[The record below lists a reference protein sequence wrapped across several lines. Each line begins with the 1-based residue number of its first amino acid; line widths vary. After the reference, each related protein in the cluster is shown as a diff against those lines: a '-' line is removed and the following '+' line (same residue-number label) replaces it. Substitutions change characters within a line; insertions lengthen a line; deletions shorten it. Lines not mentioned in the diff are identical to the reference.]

1 MRSLAAKLT
10 LAFLVV
16 GLIGATM
23 VAILVQRYTRR
34 EFDRLVLDQN
44 QQALVEALTSYYA
57 ANGSWSGVEQVF
69 RPGPHPPQQI
79 PGPRW
84 ETRRALFTIA
94 NADGQ
99 VVFGGDPQFQNS
111 ALTSRDLRQGIP
123 LTVNGENVGWLLFN
137 PALLDRWEANT
148 PEGLFLAGVNRVIF
162 LSALIAGGIA
172 LLLGGVLAF
181 SMTRSLRELTAATSV
196 LAGGN
201 LGHQVKVRSKD
212 EIGELAESFNQMSAE
227 LAQSNELRRKMT
239 ADIAHDLRTPVSVI
253 LGYTEALSDEKL
265 QASPEIYDVMHT
277 EARHLTRLIEDLKVL
292 SSADAGEL
300 PLVFQT
306 ISPGRLLRRAADAH
320 RVRAEAKDIRL
331 EVDAAENLPDIEV
344 DVERMAQVLGNLMSN
359 ALRYTPEGGKVEL
372 SAGIVSGQVR
382 LDVADTGP
390 GIDAEDLPNIFAR
403 SYRGDQARRQ
413 ESGETG
419 LGLAIARSLV
429 EAQGGTISVKSEKGA
444 GTRFTILLPAHT

>member
-1 MRSLAAKLT
+1 MRSLAVKLT

-57 ANGSWSGVEQVF
+57 ATGSWSGVEQVF
-69 RPGPHPPQQI
+69 RPGPRSPQQI

-94 NADGQ
+94 NADGE
-99 VVFGGDPQFQNS
+99 VVFGGDPQFHNS

-123 LTVNGENVGWLLFN
+123 LTVNGEDVGWLLFN

-306 ISPGRLLRRAADAH
+306 ISPGRLLSRTADAH
-320 RVRAEAKDIRL
+320 RVRAEEKDIRL
-331 EVDAAENLPDIEV
+331 EVNAAENLPDIEV
-344 DVERMAQVLGNLMSN
+344 DIERMAQVLGNLMSN

-372 SAGIVSGQVR
+372 SAGTVSGQIR
-382 LDVADTGP
+382 LDVTDTGP
-390 GIDAEDLPNIFAR
+390 GIAADDLPNIFAR
-403 SYRGDQARRQ
+403 SFRGDQARQ
-413 ESGETG
+413 QDSGETG

-429 EAQGGTISVKSEKGA
+429 EAQGGTISVKSEKGT

>member
-1 MRSLAAKLT
+1 MVKWCSAAIHSFITPRS
-10 LAFLVV
+10 
-16 GLIGATM
+16 
-23 VAILVQRYTRR
+23 
-34 EFDRLVLDQN
+34 
-44 QQALVEALTSYYA
+44 
-57 ANGSWSGVEQVF
+57 
-69 RPGPHPPQQI
+69 
-79 PGPRW
+79 
-84 ETRRALFTIA
+84 
-94 NADGQ
+94 
-99 VVFGGDPQFQNS
+99 
-111 ALTSRDLRQGIP
+111 TSRDLRQGIP
-123 LTVNGENVGWLLFN
+123 LTVNGEDVGWLLFN

-306 ISPGRLLRRAADAH
+306 ISPGSLLSRTADAH
-320 RVRAEAKDIRL
+320 RVRAEEKDIRL
-331 EVDAAENLPDIEV
+331 EVNAAENLPDIEV

-372 SAGIVSGQVR
+372 SAGTVSGQVR
-382 LDVADTGP
+382 LDVTDTGP
-390 GIDAEDLPNIFAR
+390 GIAAEDLPNIFAR
-403 SYRGDQARRQ
+403 SFRGDQARQ
-413 ESGETG
+413 QDSGETG

-429 EAQGGTISVKSEKGA
+429 EAQGGTISVKSEEGT

>member
-1 MRSLAAKLT
+1 MRSLAGKLT

-57 ANGSWSGVEQVF
+57 ATGSWSGVEQVF
-69 RPGPHPPQQI
+69 RPGPRSPQQI

-94 NADGQ
+94 NADGE
-99 VVFGGDPQFQNS
+99 VVFGGDPQFHNS

-123 LTVNGENVGWLLFN
+123 LTVNGEDVGWLLFN

-306 ISPGRLLRRAADAH
+306 ISPGRLLSRTADAH
-320 RVRAEAKDIRL
+320 RVRAEEKDIRL
-331 EVDAAENLPDIEV
+331 EVNAAENLPDIEV

-372 SAGIVSGQVR
+372 SAGTVSGQVR
-382 LDVADTGP
+382 LDVTDTGP
-390 GIDAEDLPNIFAR
+390 GIAADDLPNIFAR
-403 SYRGDQARRQ
+403 SFRGDQARQ
-413 ESGETG
+413 QDSGETG

-429 EAQGGTISVKSEKGA
+429 EAQGGTISVKSEKGT
-444 GTRFTILLPAHT
+444 GTHFTILLPAHT